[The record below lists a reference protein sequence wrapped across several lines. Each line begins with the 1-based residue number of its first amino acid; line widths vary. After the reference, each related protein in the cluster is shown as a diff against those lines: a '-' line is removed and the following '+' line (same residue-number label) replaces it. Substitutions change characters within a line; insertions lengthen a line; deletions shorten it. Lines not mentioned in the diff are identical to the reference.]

1 MNEKIE
7 RLNKLKR
14 SRNAVIL
21 AHYYQEGEIQD
32 TADFLGDS
40 LALAQA
46 AKTTNADVILFCGVH
61 FMAETAKILNPG
73 KIVLIPDMKAG
84 CSLADAAPK
93 EDFIRWKE
101 EHPDH
106 VFISYINCSADV
118 KSLSDIICTSS
129 NAEKI
134 INSVPA
140 DKKICFAPDKFLG
153 SFLKK
158 KTGREML
165 LWDGSCQ
172 VHEIFS
178 ELALINLMKEHPLAK
193 ILAHPECPENILSYA
208 DYIGSTTGIINTAV
222 KWDAEEFIILT
233 EPGVIHQIQKQT
245 TGKEF
250 FSVPNLDGCSCNECP
265 HMKLNTIDKMIS
277 ALENLQPRIEMD
289 EETRLKALK
298 PLEKMLEISFS

>member
-1 MNEKIE
+1 MNNKIE
-7 RLNKLKR
+7 KLKELKK

-21 AHYYQEGEIQD
+21 AHYYQDAEIQD
-32 TADFLGDS
+32 AADFLGDS
-40 LALAQA
+40 LALAQT
-46 AKTTNADVILFCGVH
+46 AKTTDADVILFCGVH

-73 KIVLIPDMKAG
+73 KIVLIPDMNAG

-93 EDFIRWKE
+93 EEFLKWKQD
-101 EHPDH
+101 HPDH

-118 KSLSDIICTSS
+118 KSMSDIICTSS

-134 INSVPA
+134 INSVPP
-140 DKKICFAPDKFLG
+140 DKKICFAPDRFLG

-158 KTGREML
+158 KTGRDMV

-178 ELALINLMKEHPLAK
+178 ELALINLMKQHPAAK

-222 KWDAEEFIILT
+222 KWNDEEFIILT

-245 TGKEF
+245 KDKVF
-250 FSVPNLDGCSCNECP
+250 FTVPNLDGCSCNECP
-265 HMKLNTIDKMIS
+265 HMKLNTIDKMIT
-277 ALENLQPRIEMD
+277 ALETLQPRIEMD
-289 EETRLKALK
+289 EESRLKALQ